1 MKMKRF
7 NKNLVVIAIEI
18 MVAAFVCVSMWGCTD
33 VDFKWEE
40 SRSGAKVVGF
50 VDDSL
55 VMVGDYRCW
64 SEITDR
70 WNGEYIDLDGC
81 GRERLCVYNYR
92 VQEDGP
98 RWCDSLSSED
108 MTGIFGGQ
116 MTDSVIW
123 GGEVSKSVQ
132 LWKMGER
139 PHEIKLKK
147 MSEGCSVEFR
157 ISSLKQWLGGTFIG
171 RSGESLA
178 ADGDTCNYAVLD
190 TAAGTLTYKQLD
202 KDLSWIKECN
212 DVRAWGD
219 DVYCLQKNSEKNGF
233 FLEVN
238 GLKKDTVF
246 VVDVPNISELW
257 NSFEFGFMGSMLY
270 FGHNIN
276 SVDIDNKQIII
287 YPNVKATSALNYVD
301 ENDDNVNYEFFQ
313 E

>member
-1 MKMKRF
+1 MAM
-7 NKNLVVIAIEI
+7 LA
-18 MVAAFVCVSMWGCTD
+18 CVGMWGCTD

-70 WNGEYIDLDGC
+70 WNGEYIDIDGC

-132 LWKMGER
+132 LWKIGES

-157 ISSLKQWLGGTFIG
+157 ISSLKQWLDGTFIG

-178 ADGDTCNYAVLD
+178 AGGDTCNYAVLD
-190 TAAGTLTYKQLD
+190 TMTRTLTYKQLD
-202 KDLSWIKECN
+202 RDLAWIKECD
-212 DVRAWGD
+212 DVRAWGE
-219 DVYCLQKNSEKNGF
+219 DVYCLALTNDPLDLF
-233 FLEVN
+233 
-238 GLKKDTVF
+238 LKKNDMVLDSLLQGKPYGWAEYTKVGF
-246 VVDVPNISELW
+246 AGNILNLGNNICKIVNDNFQCVGISIR
-257 NSFEFGFMGSMLY
+257 NSLEYRYKDGTS
-270 FGHNIN
+270 
-276 SVDIDNKQIII
+276 II
-287 YPNVKATSALNYVD
+287 Y
-301 ENDDNVNYEFFQ
+301 
-313 E
+313 

>member
-1 MKMKRF
+1 M
-7 NKNLVVIAIEI
+7 KNLLKKSEIEGLFAIL
-18 MVAAFVCVSMWGCTD
+18 ALAFACVGMWGCTD

-116 MTDSVIW
+116 MADSVIW

-132 LWKMGER
+132 LWKLGER
-139 PHEIKLKK
+139 PHEIKLTKK
-147 MSEGCSVEFR
+147 SEGCSVEFR
-157 ISSLKQWLGGTFIG
+157 ISSLKQWLDGTFIG

-178 ADGDTCNYAVLD
+178 ADADTCNYAVLD
-190 TAAGTLTYKQLD
+190 TVARTLTYKRLD
-202 KDLSWIKECN
+202 EGLEWIKECD
-212 DVRAWGD
+212 DVRAWGNE
-219 DVYCLQKNSEKNGF
+219 VYCVILDSEGEKS
-233 FLEVN
+233 LV
-238 GLKKDTVF
+238 LK
-246 VVDVPNISELW
+246 
-257 NSFEFGFMGSMLY
+257 
-270 FGHNIN
+270 
-276 SVDIDNKQIII
+276 NKQDSI
-287 YPNVKATSALNYVD
+287 SAPRKFAIGGFWGDMIKLNGNICSIKDDSITCSDVTWRGNELKFYRDD
-301 ENDDNVNYEFFQ
+301 EVVVEY
-313 E
+313 

>member
-1 MKMKRF
+1 MKFYVERKMFTRCLCALCF
-7 NKNLVVIAIEI
+7 VF
-18 MVAAFVCVSMWGCTD
+18 AFACMWGCTD

-132 LWKMGER
+132 LWKIGER

-202 KDLSWIKECN
+202 KDLAWIKECD

-219 DVYCLQKNSEKNGF
+219 DVYCLRKNSEKNGF

-276 SVDIDNKQIII
+276 SVDIDNKHIII

>member
-1 MKMKRF
+1 MKHLLKKF
-7 NKNLVVIAIEI
+7 EIERLI
-18 MVAAFVCVSMWGCTD
+18 VAALAALACVSMWGCSD
-33 VDFKWEE
+33 VDFRWEPG
-40 SRSGAKVVGF
+40 RSGAKVVGF

-70 WNGEYIDLDGC
+70 WNGEYIDIDGC

-132 LWKMGER
+132 LWKIGES

-147 MSEGCSVEFR
+147 TTEECSVEFR
-157 ISSLKQWLGGTFIG
+157 ISSLKQWFEGSFIG

-178 ADGDTCNYAVLD
+178 ANGDTCNYAVLD
-190 TAAGTLTYKQLD
+190 TMTRTLTYKRLD
-202 KDLSWIKECN
+202 EGLKWIKECD
-212 DVRAWGD
+212 DVRAWGNE
-219 DVYCLQKNSEKNGF
+219 VYCVILDSEGEKS
-233 FLEVN
+233 LV
-238 GLKKDTVF
+238 LK
-246 VVDVPNISELW
+246 
-257 NSFEFGFMGSMLY
+257 
-270 FGHNIN
+270 
-276 SVDIDNKQIII
+276 NKQDTI
-287 YPNVKATSALNYVD
+287 SAPRKFAIGGFWGDMIKLNGNICSIKDDSITCSDVTWRGNELKFYRND
-301 ENDDNVNYEFFQ
+301 EVVVEY
-313 E
+313 